1 MILAV
6 MSDLIFQV
14 KIMDAAKR
22 LGRDV
27 RFVTDLPDPPP
38 AVDLVLFDMG
48 FQPTQQLERIAR
60 ATEHGI
66 RTVAFISH
74 VQTDLRRLTEE
85 AGCDAVVARSAFVSK
100 LPELLRGP

>member
-22 LGRDV
+22 LSREV
-27 RFVTDLPDPPP
+27 RFVTDLPDLP
-38 AVDLVLFDMG
+38 AGTDLVLFDMG
-48 FQPTQQLERIAR
+48 YQPARQLERIAR
-60 ATEHGI
+60 AKARGI

-74 VQTDLRRLTEE
+74 VQTDLRRQTEE
-85 AGCDAVVARSAFVSK
+85 AGCDAVVARSAFVQK
-100 LPELLRGP
+100 LPELLGGS